1 MNHFELRGLGALGSQ
16 VSSKIRGRYNSLCDM
31 IRYFLK
37 TKFKSSDWFVLI
49 RSVLLL
55 SQIFHLKHIT

>member
-1 MNHFELRGLGALGSQ
+1 MNRFELRGLGALGRQ
-16 VSSKIRGRYNSLCDM
+16 VSSKIRGKYNSLCDM

-37 TKFKSSDWFVLI
+37 TKFKGSEWFVLI
-49 RSVLLL
+49 RNVLLL